1 MNHSGR
7 VTITPYKSFTALFFS
22 ALSETS
28 GCFAAKVDFRA
39 DLRQSPRMEK
49 QKNAR
54 KQGRPAGSKLDRPE
68 YQRLLSL
75 AIARS
80 GKPEGC
86 WAGICSERLFVFWKS
101 RNRKRW
107 ETLRDTALAEYSLQ
121 ASLSSPRL
129 LETAVNQLK
138 ERLER
143 GELSERVLFEVV
155 KYFDARRNET
165 K

>member
-1 MNHSGR
+1 
-7 VTITPYKSFTALFFS
+7 
-22 ALSETS
+22 
-28 GCFAAKVDFRA
+28 
-39 DLRQSPRMEK
+39 MEK

-54 KQGRPAGSKLDRPE
+54 KQGRPAGSLVDRPE

-129 LETAVNQLK
+129 LETAVKQLM

>member
-1 MNHSGR
+1 
-7 VTITPYKSFTALFFS
+7 
-22 ALSETS
+22 
-28 GCFAAKVDFRA
+28 
-39 DLRQSPRMEK
+39 MEK

-54 KQGRPAGSKLDRPE
+54 KQGRPRGSRLDRPE
-68 YQRLLSL
+68 YQRLMSL

-80 GKPEGC
+80 GKPERC
-86 WAGICSERLFVFWKS
+86 WQGICSERLFVSWKS
-101 RNRKRW
+101 RNRKQW

-129 LETAVNQLK
+129 LETAVKQLM

-155 KYFDARRNET
+155 KYFDSRRNET